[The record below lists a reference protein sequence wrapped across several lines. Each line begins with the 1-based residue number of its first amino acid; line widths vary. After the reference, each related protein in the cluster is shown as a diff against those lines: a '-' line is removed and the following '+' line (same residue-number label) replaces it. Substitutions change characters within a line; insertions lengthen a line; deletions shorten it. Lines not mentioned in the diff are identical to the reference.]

1 MSESLDNQA
10 QAETE
15 AATTPSAGEYLRVG
29 REQAG
34 WTLERLAGEL
44 CLPADR
50 LRALEADDFTG
61 FGGAVFV
68 RGYLRRAAA
77 VLGLPAA
84 EIIASYES
92 ASGTGRP
99 ADIVPALPPGRPPR
113 RGLPEWTGTAA
124 AAAGVVFAMALT
136 WWFMKPSGAPEPLA
150 QAPAPATGAAS
161 IALPEAETVVELGAE
176 SAAGPEAEP
185 EAGLDVEPDAGSVA
199 MAEVAAAG
207 ETQALPVAAPTPT
220 GLSAAAPAQEEGLR
234 APVLDAGSMEAAA
247 ALELP
252 VTVELRFEFAEDCW
266 VEINDARGTRLAY
279 RLYRAGDVSRLR
291 GVAPV
296 EVFLGNAEGVR
307 LTVDDTPV
315 AVRPAA
321 GRDGTA
327 RLTVGGGTG

>member
-1 MSESLDNQA
+1 MSDPQ
-10 QAETE
+10 QTGAEPEIE
-15 AATTPSAGEYLRVG
+15 AVPVPSAGECLRLG

-44 CLPADR
+44 CLPVDR
-50 LRALEADDFTG
+50 LRALEADEFAG

-77 VLGLPAA
+77 VLGLPPTAL
-84 EIIASYES
+84 IAGYEA
-92 ASGTGRP
+92 ASGMTRP
-99 ADIVPALPPGRPPR
+99 ADIVPELPPGRPPR
-113 RGLPEWTGTAA
+113 RGMPEWSGRVATVALVVGAIAFTWWYMGPPGTPEPLAEATPPAAEPAQLVLPQVEPEAAPAPQPAAAEVTAEATAGAA
-124 AAAGVVFAMALT
+124 AAAVAPAEEV
-136 WWFMKPSGAPEPLA
+136 APESTA
-150 QAPAPATGAAS
+150 QPS
-161 IALPEAETVVELGAE
+161 
-176 SAAGPEAEP
+176 
-185 EAGLDVEPDAGSVA
+185 
-199 MAEVAAAG
+199 
-207 ETQALPVAAPTPT
+207 
-220 GLSAAAPAQEEGLR
+220 LSAAAEPGEQLLSLPTVET
-234 APVLDAGSMEAAA
+234 DAGAGAA
-247 ALELP
+247 ALEMP

>member
-1 MSESLDNQA
+1 MSEPVDNKPTQPEA
-10 QAETE
+10 QTAQ
-15 AATTPSAGEYLRVG
+15 TPTAGERLRRG

-50 LRALEADDFTG
+50 LRALEADDFAG

-84 EIIASYES
+84 EVIASYES
-92 ASGTGRP
+92 ASGTARP
-99 ADIVPALPPGRPPR
+99 ADIVPELPPGRPPR

-124 AAAGVVFAMALT
+124 GAGAVVCAIAVT
-136 WWFMKPSGAPEPLA
+136 WWFMKPSSAPESLA
-150 QAPAPATGAAS
+150 EAPPPATAPATLALPETASEPVAETIPESAEPEPEPGPQPDAAEVAESVAARMSSPAESDPAQQVAAAPPAEGGLQAPAAD
-161 IALPEAETVVELGAE
+161 
-176 SAAGPEAEP
+176 SAAEA
-185 EAGLDVEPDAGSVA
+185 
-199 MAEVAAAG
+199 
-207 ETQALPVAAPTPT
+207 T
-220 GLSAAAPAQEEGLR
+220 
-234 APVLDAGSMEAAA
+234 AA

-252 VTVELRFEFAEDCW
+252 VTVELRFEFDEDCW
-266 VEINDARGTRLAY
+266 VEITDARGTRLAY

-291 GVAPV
+291 GVAPIDV
-296 EVFLGNAEGVR
+296 LLGNAEGVR

-315 AVRPAA
+315 AVRPASR
-321 GRDGTA
+321 RDGTA

>member
-1 MSESLDNQA
+1 MSDMQETGA
-10 QAETE
+10 QPGSE
-15 AATTPSAGEYLRVG
+15 ARLAASAGERLRRE

-34 WTLERLAGEL
+34 WTPERLAGEL
-44 CLPADR
+44 CLPVDR
-50 LRALEADDFTG
+50 LRALEADEFAG

-77 VLGLPAA
+77 VLGLPPA
-84 EIIASYES
+84 EIIASYEA
-92 ASGTGRP
+92 ASGIARP
-99 ADIVPALPPGRPPR
+99 ADIVPELPPGEPPR
-113 RGLPEWTGTAA
+113 RGMPEWTGRVAVTALA
-124 AAAGVVFAMALT
+124 VGAIAFT
-136 WWFMKPSGAPEPLA
+136 WWFMKPPGAPEPLA
-150 QAPAPATGAAS
+150 EATPPAAEPAQLTLPQAEGE
-161 IALPEAETVVELGAE
+161 ALPVPEPSTAGATVE
-176 SAAGPEAEP
+176 
-185 EAGLDVEPDAGSVA
+185 
-199 MAEVAAAG
+199 EVAATEEVAP
-207 ETQALPVAAPTPT
+207 EAAAPPP
-220 GLSAAAPAQEEGLR
+220 LSAAAARDAQPLSLPATE
-234 APVLDAGSMEAAA
+234 VDAADAFSAQGAG
-247 ALELP
+247 ALEIP

-321 GRDGTA
+321 RRDGTA

>member
-1 MSESLDNQA
+1 MNDPLDTATPTETQA
-10 QAETE
+10 PLPT
-15 AATTPSAGEYLRVG
+15 AGERLRVG

-68 RGYLRRAAA
+68 RGYLRRAAS
-77 VLGLPAA
+77 VLGLPAG
-84 EIIASYES
+84 ELIASYEA
-92 ASGTGRP
+92 ASGSARP
-99 ADIVPALPPGRPPR
+99 ADIVPELPPGRPPR
-113 RGLPEWTGTAA
+113 RGMPEWTGSAVGAA
-124 AAAGVVFAMALT
+124 AVVCAIALT

-150 QAPAPATGAAS
+150 QAPSLATGSTSLALPATETETATA
-161 IALPEAETVVELGAE
+161 AETAAE
-176 SAAGPEAEP
+176 TAPEP
-185 EAGLDVEPDAGSVA
+185 EAQRDAGA
-199 MAEVAAAG
+199 AAPEEAAVAA
-207 ETQALPVAAPTPT
+207 ETEVPAPAASAPTE
-220 GLSAAAPAQEEGLR
+220 LSAAAPPQEEALQ
-234 APVLDAGSMEAAA
+234 APVADTGPAEPVG

-252 VTVELRFEFAEDCW
+252 VTVELRLEFAEDCW

-279 RLYRAGDVSRLR
+279 RLYRGGDVSRLR

-321 GRDGTA
+321 RRDGTA

>member
-1 MSESLDNQA
+1 MNESQDTGA
-10 QAETE
+10 E
-15 AATTPSAGEYLRVG
+15 AATEIVSAGERLKRG

-50 LRALEADDFTG
+50 LRALEADEFAG

-77 VLGLPAA
+77 VLGLPPEAV
-84 EIIASYES
+84 IASYEA
-92 ASGTGRP
+92 ASGTARP
-99 ADIVPALPPGRPPR
+99 ADVLPALPPGRPPR
-113 RGLPEWTGTAA
+113 RGMPEWTGTAA
-124 AAAGVVFAMALT
+124 TAAVIACAIALT
-136 WWFMKPSGAPEPLA
+136 WWFMKPADAPEPLA
-150 QAPAPATGAAS
+150 EAPSATIDEARLELPQAEP
-161 IALPEAETVVELGAE
+161 
-176 SAAGPEAEP
+176 GPE
-185 EAGLDVEPDAGSVA
+185 PDPALQSV
-199 MAEVAAAG
+199 AAG
-207 ETQALPVAAPTPT
+207 ESVVEEAAPEA
-220 GLSAAAPAQEEGLR
+220 SAPDSL
-234 APVLDAGSMEAAA
+234 AAA
-247 ALELP
+247 ASADEPALQLPAAEDGPVAGAGTLELP
-252 VTVELRFEFAEDCW
+252 VTVELRLEFAEDCW

-327 RLTVGGGTG
+327 RLMVGGGTG